1 MLESLR
7 LPALHVEV
15 PLAGSGHH
23 LSALS
28 HSLQCRRDGC
38 VPVAATGAGRS
49 GKDPAT
55 VRDTGSNLTDSIL
68 GRETE
73 NVRDLFNFGRELGRG
88 QFGVTYICTEK
99 RTGLQYAC
107 KLISKKQL
115 ITSSDVED
123 IKREIAIL
131 HLLSDHPNVINL
143 KGAYEDDSAVYI
155 IMELCTGGE
164 LFDHIIARGHY
175 SERAA
180 AEVLRVIVSVV
191 RYCHANYVIHRDLK
205 PENFLVSSDEEGA
218 PLKAVDFGLSAFYR
232 PGNPLHTVAGSAF
245 YMAPEV
251 IRGSYGPDAD
261 LWSVGVVLYILLSG
275 SPPFWAETD
284 EGIFEE
290 ILWGHVDQSEEPW
303 PQVSTE
309 AKQLVLSLLQ
319 QQPERRPTAAQLMEH
334 PWVREGGVAADTPLA
349 PAVITRLKRF
359 AAMNRLKRLT
369 LKLISSH
376 VTDAEAMGLREM
388 FEAMDGDGSGTI
400 SLAELRDGVERLGDT
415 VPKEQLRQMMAAADV
430 DSSGSIDYNEFL
442 AATMRVSRETREAH
456 LQQAFAHFD
465 TDGNGFITG
474 DELRSALEREA
485 GSAGVGEAEMERIF
499 ADVDSDKNGKID
511 FSEFSAMM
519 EETTTQMEQTTRLRA
534 GPLTT
539 NTSG

>member
-1 MLESLR
+1 
-7 LPALHVEV
+7 
-15 PLAGSGHH
+15 
-23 LSALS
+23 
-28 HSLQCRRDGC
+28 
-38 VPVAATGAGRS
+38 
-49 GKDPAT
+49 
-55 VRDTGSNLTDSIL
+55 
-68 GRETE
+68 
-73 NVRDLFNFGRELGRG
+73 
-88 QFGVTYICTEK
+88 
-99 RTGLQYAC
+99 
-107 KLISKKQL
+107 
-115 ITSSDVED
+115 
-123 IKREIAIL
+123 
-131 HLLSDHPNVINL
+131 
-143 KGAYEDDSAVYI
+143 
-155 IMELCTGGE
+155 MELCTGGE
-164 LFDHIIARGHY
+164 LFDHIITRGHY

-232 PGNPLHTVAGSAF
+232 PGHPLHTVAGSAF

-251 IRGSYGPDAD
+251 IRGGYGPEAD
-261 LWSVGVVLYILLSG
+261 LWSAGVVLYILLSG
-275 SPPFWAETD
+275 SPPFWAE
-284 EGIFEE
+284 
-290 ILWGHVDQSEEPW
+290 EPW
-303 PQVSTE
+303 PQVSSE

-369 LKLISSH
+369 LTLIASH
-376 VTDAEAMGLREM
+376 VSDAEAMGLREM
-388 FEAMDGDGSGTI
+388 FKAMDGDGSGTI

-430 DSSGSIDYNEFL
+430 DSSGSIDYNEFV

-474 DELRSALEREA
+474 DELRSALESEA
-485 GSAGVGEAEMERIF
+485 GSAGVGEEEIKRIF
-499 ADVDSDKNGKID
+499 ADVDADKNGKID
-511 FSEFSAMM
+511 FAEFCAMM
-519 EETTTQMEQTTRLRA
+519 EETTTKMEQNTNLRK
-534 GPLTT
+534 
-539 NTSG
+539 